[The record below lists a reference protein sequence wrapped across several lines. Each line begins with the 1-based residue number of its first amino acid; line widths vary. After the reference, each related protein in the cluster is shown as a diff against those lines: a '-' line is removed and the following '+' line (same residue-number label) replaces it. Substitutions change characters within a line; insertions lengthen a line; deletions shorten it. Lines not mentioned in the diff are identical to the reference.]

1 VRAGQGRHAHD
12 IWAEFRHGFSIL
24 PPLGTLQIES
34 PMGTMHAQV
43 RLNGAPSDLEVDDAT
58 ADMWALSI
66 PLAIDTGYWETGP
79 FRKSGNV
86 TVTNSGQV
94 YIWPEIVWEGA
105 GGKVTLPSGAEFT
118 LPAVD
123 STRRLHL
130 DPQRSHQVLNGLGV
144 RDDDLWRRI
153 RGQIISEGV
162 PPGQSRQY
170 TLPDGAFLEWRIGV
184 LDPWR

>member
-1 VRAGQGRHAHD
+1 
-12 IWAEFRHGFSIL
+12 
-24 PPLGTLQIES
+24 
-34 PMGTMHAQV
+34 MGTMHAQV
-43 RLNGAPSDLEVDDAT
+43 RLNGASSDLEVDDAT
-58 ADMWALSI
+58 ADVWSLSI
-66 PLAIDTGYWETGP
+66 PLAIDAGYWETGP

-105 GGKVTLPSGAEFT
+105 GGKVTLPSKAEFT
-118 LPAVD
+118 LPAVENI
-123 STRRLHL
+123 RRLHL

-144 RDDDLWRRI
+144 RDDELWRKI

-170 TLPDGAFLEWRIGV
+170 ALPSGAFLEWRIGV